1 MSHYITA
8 IWLIVSIILVVTILL
23 YAARRRKKLL
33 QDKLGSYLSKVS
45 ADIGIINSFQKH
57 LVHQLIVLDEEE
69 RKLLVIDHKNELKHH
84 IYPIDAISNMNVYYN
99 NEILPAIGN
108 HKSENITKQVG
119 VRFNLETMK
128 DEQYLVMFD
137 HTEHSIYL
145 KEDFEKEASHLRDK
159 LLQFQKN
166 KNTKRVS

>member
-1 MSHYITA
+1 MV
-8 IWLIVSIILVVTILL
+8 IWLIVPIILVVTILL

-33 QDKLGSYLSKVS
+33 QDKLGSYLSKVT
-45 ADIGIINSFQKH
+45 AATGIIISFQKH

-84 IYPIDAISNMNVYYN
+84 VYPIDAISNMNVYYN
-99 NEILPAIGN
+99 NEVLPSIGN
-108 HKSENITKQVG
+108 QKSENITKQVG
-119 VRFNLETMK
+119 VRFNSETMK
-128 DEQYLVMFD
+128 DEQYLVLFD

-145 KEDFEKEASHLRDK
+145 KEEFEKEASQIRDK

-166 KNTKRVS
+166 KKNRRLS